1 MKQSLPMTSRA
12 QPLSRDAFRHFTA
25 ISTRWMD
32 NDAYGHLNNVVYY
45 SLFDSV
51 VNQYLIAAGALDIHH
66 GEVIGLV
73 VESRCHYFT
82 PIEFPAAVDV
92 GLRVSHTGSSSV
104 HYRIGV
110 FAHGQP
116 LTAAHGELIH
126 VYVNRASRRPTAL
139 PLTLT
144 QAVQGLL

>member
-1 MKQSLPMTSRA
+1 MNDRA
-12 QPLSRDAFRHFTA
+12 QPQPRDAYRHFATLG
-25 ISTRWMD
+25 TRWMD

-51 VNQYLIAAGALDIHH
+51 VNQYLIAAGALDIHC

-82 PIEFPAAVDV
+82 PIEFPGQVDL
-92 GLRVSHTGSSSV
+92 GLRVVHTGASSV
-104 HYRIGV
+104 HYEIGV

-116 LTAAHGELIH
+116 LTAAHGQLVH
-126 VYVNRASRRPTAL
+126 VYVNRATRRPTAL
-139 PLTLT
+139 PFNLS
-144 QAVQGLL
+144 QALQGLL

>member
-1 MKQSLPMTSRA
+1 MNDRA
-12 QPLSRDAFRHFTA
+12 QPQPRDAYRHFATLG
-25 ISTRWMD
+25 TRWMD

-73 VESRCHYFT
+73 VESRCHYFA

-92 GLRVSHTGSSSV
+92 GLRVSHIGTSSV

-116 LTAAHGELIH
+116 LSAAHGELIH

-139 PLTLT
+139 SLTLS